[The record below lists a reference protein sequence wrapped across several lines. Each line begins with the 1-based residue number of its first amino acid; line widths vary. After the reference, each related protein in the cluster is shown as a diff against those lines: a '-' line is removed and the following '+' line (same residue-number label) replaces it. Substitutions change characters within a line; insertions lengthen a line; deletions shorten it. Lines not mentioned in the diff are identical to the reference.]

1 MSLSV
6 IDFLGLSLSFWLSRF
21 DSVKTTSLSELNEF
35 EVAGPV
41 LGAVLCVDAKSI
53 QRYAAE
59 GVAVRV
65 GHGRYL
71 LLQSV
76 QNLVRRLREQ
86 AAGRIGRDQ
95 NCDAVK
101 ANAEL
106 KQAQKRL
113 TELRIAQLEG
123 NLISLDEVKTA
134 WDEVAL
140 SVRQL
145 FMSLPSR
152 ARFDLPHLSG
162 ADQKVLERLT
172 REMLTEVATEGAVR
186 LPTNPQRSHRQL
198 HFSFDTQP

>member
-1 MSLSV
+1 MK
-6 IDFLGLSLSFWLSRF
+6 R
-21 DSVKTTSLSELNEF
+21 TASLSELNGL
-35 EVAGPV
+35 EVSGPV
-41 LGAVLCVDAKSI
+41 LAAVLGVDPKTV
-53 QRYAAE
+53 QRYAAD
-59 GVAVRV
+59 GIAIRR

-71 LLQSV
+71 LLKSV
-76 QNLVRRLREQ
+76 CNIVTRLREQ
-86 AAGRIGRDQ
+86 AAGRMGRDQ
-95 NCDAVK
+95 NCDVIK

-106 KQAQKRL
+106 KQAQKKL

-123 NLISLDEVKTA
+123 NLISLDEVKAA
-134 WDEVAL
+134 WDDVAL

-186 LPTNPQRSHRQL
+186 LPTIPQRSHRQP
-198 HFSFDTQP
+198 HFSSDTQP